1 MPRIQTLCHVALLVA
16 MSTAAQAQTSNQSV
30 PMLHTSTRIVTVTIV
45 ATRSN
50 GSLVK
55 NLRPSELRVF
65 DNGKPQTIA
74 SFEPLEASPA
84 TSQGNTGRSQP
95 TQLSAVEDYPHYSI
109 ILLDALNTAWSDQ
122 IYARRAVEHLL
133 DYFPAGQRIAI
144 LALGNHLYLLHDF
157 SSNPTELRAAL
168 RRFSTGQP
176 QGGASAIPGPFS
188 AESSHPN
195 PPTFSNLTH
204 LEDGGSSSE
213 ALFYQRNR
221 ILQTLQ
227 TLTAIAGLAKH
238 IPGKKDLLWVSAAFP
253 LRLPGRHGEL
263 DGDSFY
269 DQMEETTRALSSA
282 GLRLYP
288 VDARGLSMNPGS
300 NIDTMREMAEQT
312 GGRAFYNNNGLT
324 SEMRV
329 ALKDSREGYL
339 LTYTPNNLRED
350 GSFHTIR
357 LRVSRPGVKLRY
369 RPGYYAELPPNPTN
383 IKRQRGKSRGSK

>member
-1 MPRIQTLCHVALLVA
+1 MVPSSAENSANAGTSSPGQLPVARNYL
-16 MSTAAQAQTSNQSV
+16 
-30 PMLHTSTRIVTVTIV
+30 
-45 ATRSN
+45 
-50 GSLVK
+50 
-55 NLRPSELRVF
+55 
-65 DNGKPQTIA
+65 
-74 SFEPLEASPA
+74 
-84 TSQGNTGRSQP
+84 
-95 TQLSAVEDYPHYSI
+95 HYSI
-109 ILLDALNTAWSDQ
+109 ILLDALNTSWSDQ

-144 LALGNHLYLLHDF
+144 FVLGDHLYLLHDF

-195 PPTFSNLTH
+195 PPTFLNLTH

-213 ALFYQRNR
+213 TLFYQRNR

-227 TLTAIAGLAKH
+227 TLTVIAGLAKH
-238 IPGKKDLLWVSAAFP
+238 IPGQKDLLWVSAAFP
-253 LRLPGRHGEL
+253 LRLSGRHGEL

-339 LTYTPNNLRED
+339 LTYVPNNFRKD
-350 GSFHTIR
+350 GSFHKIR
-357 LRVSRPGVKLRY
+357 IRVSRPNVKLRY
-369 RPGYYAELPPNPTN
+369 RPGYSAELPPVTDRHKTKAR
-383 IKRQRGKSRGSK
+383 ISRRSK